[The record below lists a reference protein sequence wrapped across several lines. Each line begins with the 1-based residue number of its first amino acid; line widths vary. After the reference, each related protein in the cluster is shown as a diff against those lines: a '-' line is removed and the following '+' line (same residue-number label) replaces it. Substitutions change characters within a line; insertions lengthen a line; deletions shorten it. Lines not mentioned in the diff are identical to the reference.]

1 MKIYL
6 AGPMRGKPDQNFR
19 AFFMAAAMLE
29 MKGHTVVN
37 PARLDIEQGTAQW
50 SPQEK
55 RLNVLS
61 SFTIEDAMRR
71 DCLEMAR
78 NCYVIALLPGWE
90 NSEGA
95 NNELDFARMC
105 GFSVVKY
112 DPETEDIEPLDETP

>member
-1 MKIYL
+1 
-6 AGPMRGKPDQNFR
+6 MRKKRDQNFR
-19 AFFMAAAMLE
+19 AFFLAAAMLE

-55 RLNVLS
+55 RLNVLKT
-61 SFTIEDAMRR
+61 FTIEDAMRR

-78 NCYVIALLPGWE
+78 NCEAIALLPGWE

-95 NNELDFARMC
+95 NHELGFARMC
-105 GFSVVKY
+105 GFSVFEY
-112 DPETEDIEPLDETP
+112 DPETEDIEPLDDSA